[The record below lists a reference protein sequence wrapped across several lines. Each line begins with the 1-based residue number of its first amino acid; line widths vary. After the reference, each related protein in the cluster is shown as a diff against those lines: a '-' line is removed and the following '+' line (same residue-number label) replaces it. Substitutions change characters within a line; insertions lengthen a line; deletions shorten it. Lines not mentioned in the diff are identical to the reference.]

1 MELIMQIIRAHIQD
15 GKVVNRSSGDTLKP
29 WSAPAGVTVVEVTGQ
44 DVAIGD
50 DFDGKAFTRP
60 VVEVAA
66 VVEAVEA
73 VEVDRLALL
82 EQRLAALEK
91 AVSG

>member
-1 MELIMQIIRAHIQD
+1 MEIIRAHIKD
-15 GKVVNRSSGDTLKP
+15 GKVVNLSAGDTSKP
-29 WSAPAGVTVVEVTGQ
+29 WSAPAGVTVVNVTGQ
-44 DVAIGD
+44 DVSIGD
-50 DFDGKAFTRP
+50 EFDGKAFTRP

-66 VVEAVEA
+66 VAEAVEA
-73 VEVDRLALL
+73 VEVDRLTLL